1 MAAEDGTTGVGGGIP
16 GAMTLEKSMKIAV
29 LALLAACS
37 QPAPLPLQA
46 AACTYETPLVAG
58 VPGSPGHLVVTETN
72 PNGQSELAL
81 LMRGMQ
87 ADLRAVKGALEAGQP
102 VPALAAPHGR
112 IRCAWP
118 TTPSDRTATYDAFAQ
133 AYLARLPALEA
144 PGAGVAEYNAA
155 LDGCVACHQQSCPGP
170 LAAIQAL
177 RLAP

>member
-1 MAAEDGTTGVGGGIP
+1 MF
-16 GAMTLEKSMKIAV
+16 LKIAAV
-29 LALLAACS
+29 ALLVAACGR
-37 QPAPLPLQA
+37 PAPLPLQE

-58 VPGSPGHLVVTETN
+58 VPGSPGHWVVTEIN
-72 PNGQSELAL
+72 PNGHSELAL

-87 ADLRAVKGALEAGQP
+87 ADMQAVKAALAAGQP
-102 VPALAAPHGR
+102 VPALATPHAR

-118 TTPSDRTATYDAFAQ
+118 TTPSDRTPTFDALAQ

-144 PGAGVAEYNAA
+144 PGAGVAAYEAV

-177 RLAP
+177 RIAP